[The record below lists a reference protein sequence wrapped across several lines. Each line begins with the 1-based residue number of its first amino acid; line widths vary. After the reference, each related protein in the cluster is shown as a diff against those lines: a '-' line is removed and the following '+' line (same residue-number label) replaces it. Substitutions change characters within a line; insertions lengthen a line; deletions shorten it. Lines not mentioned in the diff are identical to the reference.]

1 MESTATKI
9 DTVAAARPSASWLST
24 FEKIAAMLAE
34 RWDIRVI
41 MRGTEAYTD
50 GRRIVLPVVPE
61 NVSPELLGAVH
72 GTLDHE
78 AGHVIFSQFFPIP
91 DPLEKALTNALEDAR
106 EEEKLIEVWPG
117 CATNLRAC
125 NEFFCRRLDEAAW
138 PVSSFHKFCIALYFA
153 ERGLDD
159 HWFVTKWID
168 SCLEI
173 QPHVRAA
180 RAILSGRS
188 VHACES
194 THEVHELAR
203 EILAAVRKLAEPP
216 PPEPEPERAEPEP
229 EPGAP
234 EPDEAPQDGDA
245 GSASSE
251 DEAEDA
257 GEEEATDTARS
268 TADEQAKAPV
278 AEGPADES
286 ALADGVEGDAGCG
299 CLAEADAHAPREA
312 GGLDEDTAGAR
323 GTPADITAVTPTELR
338 RDAEWTVQRFLS
350 EKAREALAGA
360 DDAYLVYTTEHD
372 VTETA
377 PAGDRASYQR
387 LIREASGEV
396 SAIKRTLART
406 LLASRKTRW
415 ERGLSRGKLNP
426 GALHKIPLGADRRVF
441 RQREEAPAFNT
452 RVCLLVDH
460 SGSMMGSRIALAAR
474 AAAVFSEV
482 LAQLRIP
489 FEVLGFTSGSHADG
503 HSRYHAATHEDRAI
517 FARWGALRTLLYKT
531 HTEDFRRVSGRFDS
545 MARFTSGESNYDG
558 ESLLIAAR
566 RLAGAS
572 RAGERRILFVFSDG
586 CPAGTVTNAPQW
598 RRQCAHLHQ
607 AIREIRG
614 SGTELF
620 GIGIESDS
628 VREYYG
634 QDFVIVNSAAD
645 LPRETVRAL
654 DRLLRKGLGH

>member
-1 MESTATKI
+1 MESTAPKI
-9 DTVAAARPSASWLST
+9 DAVAATRPSASWLAT
-24 FEKIAAMLAE
+24 FEKIAALLAE

-61 NVSPELLGAVH
+61 NATPELLGAVH

-78 AGHVIFSQFFPIP
+78 AGHVIFSQFFAIP

-125 NEFFCRRLDEAAW
+125 NEFFCRRLDEAGW
-138 PVSSFHKFCIALYFA
+138 PVSGFHKFCIALYFA

-159 HWFVTKWID
+159 HWFVAKWID

-180 RAILSGRS
+180 RAILSRRS
-188 VHACES
+188 VHACAS
-194 THEVHELAR
+194 THEIHDLAR

-216 PPEPEPERAEPEP
+216 PPEPEPEHEEAEPEP
-229 EPGAP
+229 GTP
-234 EPDEAPQDGDA
+234 EPDETQQDGDA
-245 GSASSE
+245 EEASSGGE
-251 DEAEDA
+251 DEAA
-257 GEEEATDTARS
+257 GEEDG
-268 TADEQAKAPV
+268 ADDACVKGGE
-278 AEGPADES
+278 
-286 ALADGVEGDAGCG
+286 EGDAPTGEGLDDEGSAGEASEAEAGCG
-299 CLAEADAHAPREA
+299 CLDQADAPAPSADALDEEADDAPS
-312 GGLDEDTAGAR
+312 
-323 GTPADITAVTPTELR
+323 TPTDITAVTPAELR

-360 DDAYLVYTTEHD
+360 EGAYLVYTTEHD
-372 VTETA
+372 VTELA

-387 LIREASGEV
+387 LIRESSGEV

-415 ERGLSRGKLNP
+415 ERGLARGKLNP

-503 HSRYHAATHEDRAI
+503 HRRYHAAPHEDRAI
-517 FARWGALRTLLYKT
+517 FARWGALRTLLYKS
-531 HTEDFRRVSGRFDS
+531 HAEDFRRVSGRLDS

-566 RLAGAS
+566 RLAEAS

-586 CPAGTVTNAPQW
+586 CPAGTVTTSPHWQ
-598 RRQCAHLHQ
+598 RQCGHLHQ

-654 DRLLRKGLGH
+654 DRMLRRGVVA